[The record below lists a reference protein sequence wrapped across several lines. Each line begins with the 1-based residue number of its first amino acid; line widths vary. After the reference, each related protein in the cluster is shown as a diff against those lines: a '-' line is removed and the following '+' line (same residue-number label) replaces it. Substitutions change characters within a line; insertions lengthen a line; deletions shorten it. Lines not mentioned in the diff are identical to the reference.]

1 MGIVDF
7 CVRNPVS
14 VTVGI
19 ILAVLFGTIALLR
32 LPVQMIPTVDR
43 PEITVET
50 EYGGAGPLEVER
62 EVTDRLEE
70 RLNAVERLE
79 KVSSSSIEG
88 RSRVVLEFDWGTN
101 KDIARLGVSEKL
113 DTVRDLPPDVGE
125 SRISAVN
132 TDEESPIS
140 WIMVDTERDLNEV
153 WEELKDVIVPQMER
167 VPGVG
172 AVWRFGGRDR
182 QVHVTLDPGALAARG
197 ITVAEVRQAITRE
210 NRNVKGGDLSEGKR
224 RHVVRTLGQFEE
236 IRHIADVA
244 VRHDAQGPVYVR
256 DVATVSF
263 GHEDR
268 DFAVR
273 INGKPALGMGVL
285 RRSGANTMAVMEGV
299 RHTLSRLQERYGD
312 KGIRL
317 EMVYDET
324 DYIKDSISLVTRNIY
339 IAVALAVLVLLLF
352 LRSAASIVVVA
363 VAIPVSIVTTF
374 VALNVFGSSL
384 NVILLAG
391 LAFATGMVVDNAV
404 VVLENVFRHRDM
416 GKGRVRAALDGARE
430 VGGAILASSLTTV
443 AVFVPVLFIRQE
455 AGQLF
460 RDIALAVSVAVA
472 LSLVVALT
480 VVPMLCAHIL
490 PERPRARFRRLRAV
504 MSVPDRGAAGFSRLV
519 SGLLAWLQRGALRRL
534 AVVLFIVGGS
544 VAVAWWFA
552 PPLDYL
558 PRGNR
563 NFIFGV
569 VKMPP
574 GFNTDQKEAI
584 IKEIESRIRAIPE
597 IERMFAVIRVDN
609 PIMGAIVKEPYT
621 DLQGMRRVVAT
632 MRRAVG
638 GIPGTQ
644 AVFITQASLFR
655 QRGAFLGGNNVA
667 LDVKGD
673 DLQALRNIARGLE
686 GRIRGVEGVNF
697 VNSSFEWGNPEI
709 RVLLDRDRVSAL
721 GLRASDV
728 GDVIETAVEGTRAGR
743 FREGGKEID
752 IILKGPRG
760 EMAHT
765 QDLGTLMLSNGSG
778 RLVQLS
784 DIAEIRPGDGPTKV
798 EHVDLDRAIKLNAN
812 MRDALPLEEAVR
824 VVEDEAVAA
833 VRRTLP
839 LGYSIEVSGQAQKLA
854 ETWDAFKWTFL
865 LAVVVVY
872 LVMCSLFESWS
883 YPLIIMFSVPLAATG
898 GVLAVS
904 LGHATEPT
912 IKMDTVTML
921 GFIILAGIVV
931 NNAILIVHQTL
942 NFIRAGEAPQAA
954 LLASVR
960 TRIRPIFMT
969 TATTVFGML
978 PLVLSRGA
986 GSELYR
992 GLGSA
997 VLGGLAVSTL
1007 FTLVLTP
1014 TLYSLWLDVLERVRR
1029 RPVPEEIRTEP
1040 MTAPE
1045 TARGVE

>member
-1 MGIVDF
+1 MGIADF

-19 ILAVLFGTIALLR
+19 LLAVLFGTIALLR
-32 LPVQMIPTVDR
+32 LPIQMIPTVDR

-50 EYGGAGPLEVER
+50 DYRGAAPLEVER

-70 RLNAVERLE
+70 KLNAVERL
-79 KVSSSSIEG
+79 KQVSSTSIEG
-88 RSRVVLEFDWGTN
+88 KSTVVLKFDWGTN
-101 KDIARLGVSEKL
+101 KDVARLGVSEKL
-113 DTVRDLPPDVGE
+113 DLVTELPPDVGE
-125 SRISAVN
+125 SLIRAVN

-140 WIMVDTERDLNEV
+140 WIMVETDGDLNRV
-153 WEELKDVIVPQMER
+153 WEELKDVIVPQIER

-182 QVHVTLDPGALAARG
+182 EVHVTLDPRAMAARG
-197 ITVAEVRQAITRE
+197 ITVSDIRQAIVRE
-210 NRNVKGGDLSEGKR
+210 NRNVKGGNLNEGKR
-224 RHVVRTLGQFEE
+224 RHLVRTVGQFDKLH
-236 IRHIADVA
+236 HIGDVV
-244 VRHDAQGPVYVR
+244 VRHDGQGPVYVR
-256 DVATVSF
+256 DVAAVSF
-263 GHEDR
+263 GYEDR

-273 INGKPALGMGVL
+273 IDGKPALGMGVL
-285 RRSGANTMAVMEGV
+285 RRSGANTMEVMEGV
-299 RHTLSRLQERYGD
+299 RQALSRLQERYRD
-312 KGIRL
+312 KGIRI

-324 DYIKDSISLVTRNIY
+324 DYIRDSIRLVTRNIY
-339 IAVALAVLVLLLF
+339 FAVALAVLVLLLF
-352 LRSAASIVVVA
+352 LRSVASILVVA

-374 VALNVFGSSL
+374 VVLDVLGSSL
-384 NVILLAG
+384 NVIMLAG

-404 VVLENVFRHRDM
+404 VVLENIFRHREM
-416 GKGRVRAALDGARE
+416 GKGRLRAAVEGGRE
-430 VGGAILASSLTTV
+430 VSGAIVASTLTTV

-460 RDIALAVSVAVA
+460 RDIALAVAVAVA
-472 LSLVVALT
+472 VSLVVALT
-480 VVPMLCAHIL
+480 VVPMLSAHIL
-490 PERPRARFRRLRAV
+490 PEQARVRFRRLRAV
-504 MSVPDRGAAGFSRLV
+504 MSVLDKGGAGFSRLV
-519 SGLLAWLQRGALRRL
+519 LGLLAWLQRGSLRRL
-534 AVVLFIVGGS
+534 AVVLLIVGGS
-544 VAVAWWFA
+544 VALAYRFA

-563 NFIFGV
+563 NFIFGF
-569 VKMPP
+569 VKTPP
-574 GFNTDQKEAI
+574 GFNTDQKEEI
-584 IKEIESRIRAIPE
+584 IKVIESRFRAIPE
-597 IERMFAVIRVDN
+597 IESMFAVVRVEA

-621 DLQGMRRVVAT
+621 DLEGMRRVVAA
-632 MRRAVG
+632 MRRAVA

-644 AVFITQASLFR
+644 AVFITQAGLFP
-655 QRGAFLGGNNVA
+655 QRGAFFGGNNVA

-673 DLQALRNIARGLE
+673 DLQSIRQIAQGLE
-686 GRIRGVEGVNF
+686 GRIRGVPGVNF

-709 RVLLDRDRVSAL
+709 RVVLDRDRVSAL
-721 GLRASDV
+721 GLSVAEV
-728 GDVIETAVEGTRAGR
+728 GNVVETAVEGTRAGR
-743 FREGGKEID
+743 FRERGKEID
-752 IILKGPRG
+752 IVLKGPRH
-760 EMAHT
+760 ELAHT
-765 QDLGTLMLSNGSG
+765 QDLGALTLSDGSG

-784 DIAEIRPGDGPTKV
+784 DIAEIRPGSGPTKV
-798 EHVDLDRAIKLNAN
+798 EHVDLDRAIKLNVN
-812 MRDALPLEEAVR
+812 MQETLPLEEAVR
-824 VVEDEAVAA
+824 LVEQTAVAG
-833 VRRTLP
+833 VRQTLP
-839 LGYSIEVSGQAQKLA
+839 LGYSIDISGQAQRLTEA
-854 ETWDAFKWTFL
+854 WDAFKWAFL

-904 LGHATEPT
+904 LGHAAEPT

-942 NFIRAGEAPQAA
+942 NFIRAGEPPQAA

-997 VLGGLAVSTL
+997 VLGGLVVSTL

-1014 TLYSLWLDVLERVRR
+1014 TLYSLWLDVIERVRR
-1029 RPVPEEIRTEP
+1029 RRAPDTVPAEPVPAAEV
-1040 MTAPE
+1040 AP
-1045 TARGVE
+1045 GVE